1 MGRYFSLSAASL
13 LLASG
18 SAGAQSSTQSALEP
32 AGAEAQQ
39 IAILFWVMLSGGAV
53 IWLGM
58 VGLLLHSALVNRR
71 RLAEKSAS
79 IIILWGGVVFPS
91 VTLCALLAYALW
103 LMPGLR
109 PFAQASS
116 AALRI
121 EVTGRQFWW
130 EVVYHPPQGPPV
142 TSANEIRLPV
152 GERVELTL
160 KSADVIHSFW
170 IPPLGGKMDMI
181 PGRTNRLSIMATKP
195 GIFRGP
201 CAEYCGTSHAL
212 MAFSAVAMAPEA
224 FRSWL
229 AAQAIPAEGA
239 GASGGALFLRHGC
252 GSCHFVAGTDARGL
266 IGPDLSHIG
275 SRATVAA
282 GILPNTEDAV
292 ASFIA
297 RPDLIKPGSRMPA
310 FDMLP
315 PDDIRAIAAWLRG
328 LR

>member
-18 SAGAQSSTQSALEP
+18 YAGARSVLEP
-32 AGAEAQQ
+32 AGEEAQQ
-39 IAILFWVMLSGGAV
+39 IAVLFWVMLSGGAL
-53 IWLGM
+53 IWLG
-58 VGLLLHSALVNRR
+58 VVALLLHAALFKRHGVNDSSAGR
-71 RLAEKSAS
+71 
-79 IIILWGGVVFPS
+79 IILWGGVVFPS

-109 PFAQASS
+109 PFTQATGST
-116 AALRI
+116 ALRI
-121 EVTGRQFWW
+121 EITGRQFWW
-130 EVVYHPPQGPPV
+130 EVVYHPPQGPPIA
-142 TSANEIRLPV
+142 SANEIRLPV
-152 GERVELTL
+152 GERVELAL

-181 PGRTNRLSIMATKP
+181 PGRTNRLSLTATKP

-212 MAFSAVAMAPEA
+212 MAFSAVAMEPEA

-229 AAQAIPAEGA
+229 AGQANPAKSA
-239 GASGGALFLRHGC
+239 DASGGALFLRHGC

-266 IGPDLSHIG
+266 IGPDLSHLG
-275 SRATVAA
+275 SRVTVGA
-282 GILPNTEDAV
+282 GILPNTEDAI
-292 ASFIA
+292 ARFIA
-297 RPDLIKPGSRMPA
+297 RPELVKPGSRMPA

-315 PDDIRAIAAWLRG
+315 PDDIRAMAAWLRG
-328 LR
+328 LQ